1 MILGIIEYINAPREI
16 SISREVNNFKIGP
29 ADIIFASE
37 EEINWSEIENSIH
50 KKIGISYSKLKKII
64 KFRGIKTCED
74 YFAVS
79 DIRFIKNPESLRGW
93 KNWED
98 FLGVEYY
105 NIEEIKKLY
114 EGIKII
120 KNPSETYEMI
130 RREKKDNKI
139 PELRA
144 ALEKYSNLMKIIK
157 KNINK

>member
-1 MILGIIEYINAPREI
+1 MEKKEIFFLGNILNLDQ
-16 SISREVNNFKIGP
+16 SIGRL
-29 ADIIFASE
+29 
-37 EEINWSEIENSIH
+37 
-50 KKIGISYSKLKKII
+50 KLKKII